1 MISLNESRRLVIKVG
16 SALLADEDGN
26 LRATWIDELVADAAE
41 LFHNG
46 TEIIIVSSG
55 AIAVGRRIL
64 GLAAGPRN
72 RALRL
77 EESQAAAATGQVRL
91 AHSWQEALASHN
103 LLAAQILLTTEDTEN
118 RRRYLNARSTI
129 TTLLK
134 LGVVPVINEN
144 DTVATEEIRFG
155 DNDRLAA
162 RVAQMISADT
172 CIILSDVD
180 GLYTADP
187 SKQSDVNHIAEVH
200 SITSDIEEMAGS
212 TSNEDGSG
220 GMITKIE
227 AARIAM
233 QAGCRLV
240 ISDGRIK
247 RPLRSIDEGTRC
259 TWFVADAEPMT
270 ARKRWIAG
278 SLNPVGTVYIDS
290 GAARALVSGNSL
302 LPAGVLRV
310 EGDFDRGDPVII
322 RNEEGVEMAR
332 GLSAYSSEDTNRI
345 RGLKSSQTEEVLGY
359 RGREEII
366 HRDDLIISKS

>member
-1 MISLNESRRLVIKVG
+1 M
-16 SALLADEDGN
+16 
-26 LRATWIDELVADAAE
+26 
-41 LFHNG
+41 
-46 TEIIIVSSG
+46 
-55 AIAVGRRIL
+55 
-64 GLAAGPRN
+64 
-72 RALRL
+72 
-77 EESQAAAATGQVRL
+77 
-91 AHSWQEALASHN
+91 
-103 LLAAQILLTTEDTEN
+103 
-118 RRRYLNARSTI
+118 NARSTI

-134 LGVVPVINEN
+134 LGVVPIINEN

-172 CIILSDVD
+172 CIILSDID

-187 SKQSDVNHIAEVH
+187 SKTCNAKHISQVH
-200 SITSDIEEMAGS
+200 SISSDIEEMAGS

-247 RPLRSIDEGTRC
+247 RPVRSIDEGTRC
-259 TWFVADAEPMT
+259 TWFMADAEPMT

-278 SLNPVGTVYIDS
+278 SLNPVGAVYIDH
-290 GAARALVSGNSL
+290 GAAKALVSGNSL
-302 LPAGVLRV
+302 LPAGITRV
-310 EGDFDRGDPVII
+310 EGNFDRGDPIII
-322 RNEEGVEMAR
+322 RNEEGIEMAR
-332 GLSAYSSEDTNRI
+332 GLSAYSSEDVNRI
-345 RGLKSSQTEEVLGY
+345 RGLKSNQTEEVLGY